1 MKSLKE
7 INTHLNF
14 ILLTAMS
21 KYSAGENKDKD
32 RVIIIIII
40 IKIKIIIIVEEV
52 RTDQVERAPRFEF
65 LYYGALV
72 RPV

>member
-40 IKIKIIIIVEEV
+40 IKIIIIVEEV